1 LLEARWAIYAESA
14 TPKEVWGP
22 KRMKLKVVAP
32 GTILTLEPRTN
43 AFSTETV
50 KVSERDQRIIAAV
63 LLRNIR
69 AEFPGRL

>member
-1 LLEARWAIYAESA
+1 
-14 TPKEVWGP
+14 
-22 KRMKLKVVAP
+22 VAP

-63 LLRNIR
+63 LRRNIR